1 MFLQVA
7 ALSLL
12 SSLLAHCL
20 NSGRVWLL
28 ALFLMNNTGL
38 NHSAPC
44 HGLWLVNAA
53 LTLAADWL
61 LGWIIDGADIFAD
74 GWKWIIFH
82 LGRSL
87 SFFQVQLFEQ
97 RKETASEILS
107 SAHLTW
113 PPGENENKKSPSVKI
128 FKTVGQTFSQSQFY
142 NPGLGNPPQL
152 SRVSHCHSL
161 LTSQFADLNFV
172 DSICSRPLCPCV
184 WNRKVQHCGY
194 DRSNK
199 LLIESIMNNEQF
211 VHSRCSSDARG
222 SSWWWPHMMWTLN
235 TDQWPHPVW
244 PGVRSQP
251 VQCCQLWH
259 GNGPLMML
267 VTWDMMPALLSQLLT
282 CYHYHDGCNGKL

>member
-1 MFLQVA
+1 MFLQWP
-7 ALSLL
+7 LSPISPL
-12 SSLLAHCL
+12 SSAHCL
-20 NSGRVWLL
+20 NSGRCWLL

-61 LGWIIDGADIFAD
+61 LRWIIDGADIFAD

-97 RKETASEILS
+97 RIETASEILS
-107 SAHLTW
+107 SAHHLTW

-142 NPGLGNPPQL
+142 NPGLGNPPRL
-152 SRVSHCHSL
+152 SRVSQCHSL

-172 DSICSRPLCPCV
+172 VSICSRLFLSVP
-184 WNRKVQHCGY
+184 
-194 DRSNK
+194 
-199 LLIESIMNNEQF
+199 
-211 VHSRCSSDARG
+211 
-222 SSWWWPHMMWTLN
+222 WT
-235 TDQWPHPVW
+235 
-244 PGVRSQP
+244 
-251 VQCCQLWH
+251 
-259 GNGPLMML
+259 
-267 VTWDMMPALLSQLLT
+267 
-282 CYHYHDGCNGKL
+282 